1 MTKITSTLLNDTLN
15 VVALAR
21 ETALARGRQEQ
32 AERLTPVVDGL
43 RTLATA
49 ARDPQPATPVTG
61 SLAGADF
68 RALLAAAQ
76 SAPLNG
82 ARQSPSP
89 DRTQVAVA
97 MAAGGMTEIDIAR
110 QLGVAREEVR
120 LMLSLGRPRRPGPEA
135 SK

>member
-32 AERLTPVVDGL
+32 AQRLTPVVDGL
-43 RTLATA
+43 RSLAAA
-49 ARDPQPATPVTG
+49 ARDPQPPVTG
-61 SLAGADF
+61 PLAGADF

-82 ARQSPSP
+82 AHQSPSP

-120 LMLSLGRPRRPGPEA
+120 LMLSLGRPRRPGPEGIE
-135 SK
+135 